1 MKGKIMISAWI
12 EEKLLE
18 KFDNV
23 AEKENRTRSNMIEV
37 VMKDFVEKK

>member
-1 MKGKIMISAWI
+1 MISAWI